1 MNGKLKRQFLKL
13 DNAAIE
19 LIKNNEKF
27 RSFTFAAEKYS
38 NQGIEIFNMNNNT
51 SEISDKLGED
61 IIVKKFKDNVYLR
74 CTIRQYNNWE
84 FIGKLKLIEVKDG
97 HIHEVVS
104 LEDIFDSQF
113 YFRIKV
119 EQDTILSFNL
129 GLREKDLDEIY
140 LRIRDEKI
148 LQSIVGVAIK
158 MAEMAKD
165 MQDEMSEILS
175 KLREE
180 TCQKVLTSIIGNKVE
195 E

>member
-13 DNAAIE
+13 DNAVIE

-27 RSFTFAAEKYS
+27 SDFTFSAEKYS
-38 NQGIEIFNMNNNT
+38 NQSIEIFNMNNNT
-51 SEISDKLGED
+51 SEISDKIGKG

-74 CTIRQYNNWE
+74 CNIRQYNNWE

-119 EQDTILSFNL
+119 EQDTILSFDL
-129 GLREKDLDEIY
+129 GLRENDLDGMY

-158 MAEMAKD
+158 IAEMAKD

-180 TCQKVLTSIIGNKVE
+180 TCQKVLTSIIGNKE
-195 E
+195 EE

>member
-13 DNAAIE
+13 DNAVIE
-19 LIKNNEKF
+19 LRKNNEKF
-27 RSFTFAAEKYS
+27 SDFTFSAEKYS
-38 NQGIEIFNMNNNT
+38 NQSIEIFNMNNNT
-51 SEISDKLGED
+51 SEISDKIGED

-119 EQDTILSFNL
+119 EQDTILSFDL
-129 GLREKDLDEIY
+129 GLREDDLDEIY
-140 LRIRDEKI
+140 LRIRDERI
-148 LQSIVGVAIK
+148 LQTLVGVAIK

-180 TCQKVLTSIIGNKVE
+180 NCQKVLTSIIGNKE
-195 E
+195 EE

>member
-1 MNGKLKRQFLKL
+1 MNGKLKRQLLKL
-13 DNAAIE
+13 DNAVIE
-19 LIKNNEKF
+19 LRKNNEKF
-27 RSFTFAAEKYS
+27 SDFTFSAEKYS
-38 NQGIEIFNMNNNT
+38 NQSIEIFNINNNT
-51 SEISDKLGED
+51 SEISDKIGED
-61 IIVKKFKDNVYLR
+61 TIVKKFKDNVYLR

-119 EQDTILSFNL
+119 EQDTILSFDL
-129 GLREKDLDEIY
+129 GLKENDLDEIY

-180 TCQKVLTSIIGNKVE
+180 NCKKVLTSIIGNKE
-195 E
+195 EE

>member
-13 DNAAIE
+13 DNAVIE

-27 RSFTFAAEKYS
+27 SDFTFAAEKYS
-38 NQGIEIFNMNNNT
+38 NQSIEIFNMNNNT
-51 SEISDKLGED
+51 SEISDKLGKN
-61 IIVKKFKDNVYLR
+61 IIVKKFKDNLYLR
-74 CTIRQYNNWE
+74 CMVRQYNNWE

-119 EQDTILSFNL
+119 EQDTILSFDL
-129 GLREKDLDEIY
+129 GLRENDLDGMY

-158 MAEMAKD
+158 IAEMAKD

-180 TCQKVLTSIIGNKVE
+180 NCQKVLTSIIGNKE
-195 E
+195 EE

>member
-1 MNGKLKRQFLKL
+1 MNGKLKRQLLKL
-13 DNAAIE
+13 DNAVIE
-19 LIKNNEKF
+19 LRKNNEKF
-27 RSFTFAAEKYS
+27 SDFTFSAEKYS
-38 NQGIEIFNMNNNT
+38 NQSIEIFNINNNT
-51 SEISDKLGED
+51 SEISDKIGED
-61 IIVKKFKDNVYLR
+61 TIVQKFKDNVYLR

-119 EQDTILSFNL
+119 EQDTILSFDL
-129 GLREKDLDEIY
+129 GLKENDLDEIY

-180 TCQKVLTSIIGNKVE
+180 NCKKVLTSIIGNKE
-195 E
+195 EE

>member
-1 MNGKLKRQFLKL
+1 MGVKRRIKMNGKLKRQFLKL
-13 DNAAIE
+13 DNAVIE

-51 SEISDKLGED
+51 SEISDK
-61 IIVKKFKDNVYLR
+61 
-74 CTIRQYNNWE
+74 RQYNNWE

>member
-13 DNAAIE
+13 DNAVIE

-27 RSFTFAAEKYS
+27 SDFTFSAEKYS
-38 NQGIEIFNMNNNT
+38 NQSIEIFNMNNNT
-51 SEISDKLGED
+51 SEISDKIGED
-61 IIVKKFKDNVYLR
+61 IIVKKFKDNMYLR

-119 EQDTILSFNL
+119 EQDTILSFDL
-129 GLREKDLDEIY
+129 GLRENDLDGMY

-180 TCQKVLTSIIGNKVE
+180 TCKKALTSIIGNKE
-195 E
+195 EE

>member
-1 MNGKLKRQFLKL
+1 M
-13 DNAAIE
+13 
-19 LIKNNEKF
+19 
-27 RSFTFAAEKYS
+27 
-38 NQGIEIFNMNNNT
+38 
-51 SEISDKLGED
+51 
-61 IIVKKFKDNVYLR
+61 
-74 CTIRQYNNWE
+74 
-84 FIGKLKLIEVKDG
+84 
-97 HIHEVVS
+97 
-104 LEDIFDSQF
+104 
-113 YFRIKV
+113 

>member
-13 DNAAIE
+13 DNAVIE
-19 LIKNNEKF
+19 LRKNNEKF
-27 RSFTFAAEKYS
+27 SDFTFSAEKYS
-38 NQGIEIFNMNNNT
+38 NQSIEIFNMNNNT
-51 SEISDKLGED
+51 SEISDKIGED
-61 IIVKKFKDNVYLR
+61 TIVKKFKDNLYLQ
-74 CTIRQYNNWE
+74 CMVRQYNNWE

-119 EQDTILSFNL
+119 EQDTILSFDL
-129 GLREKDLDEIY
+129 GLKENDLDEIY

-180 TCQKVLTSIIGNKVE
+180 NCQKVLTSIIGNKE
-195 E
+195 EE

>member
-38 NQGIEIFNMNNNT
+38 NQSIEIFNMNTNT
-51 SEISDKLGED
+51 SEISDKLGKN

-74 CTIRQYNNWE
+74 CTICQYNNWE

>member
-13 DNAAIE
+13 DNVVIE

-27 RSFTFAAEKYS
+27 SDFTFASEKYS
-38 NQGIEIFNMNNNT
+38 NQSIEIFNMNNNT
-51 SEISDKLGED
+51 SEISDKIGED

-74 CTIRQYNNWE
+74 CTILQYDNWE

-104 LEDIFDSQF
+104 LEDIFDSRF

-119 EQDTILSFNL
+119 EQDTILSFEL
-129 GLREKDLDEIY
+129 GLRENDLDEIY

-165 MQDEMSEILS
+165 MQDEMSEILY

-180 TCQKVLTSIIGNKVE
+180 TCQKVLTSIFANKE
-195 E
+195 EE

>member
-13 DNAAIE
+13 DNAVIE

-27 RSFTFAAEKYS
+27 SDFTFAAEKYS
-38 NQGIEIFNMNNNT
+38 NQSIEIFNMNNNT
-51 SEISDKLGED
+51 SEISDKLGKN

-74 CTIRQYNNWE
+74 SRLRQYDNWE
-84 FIGKLKLIEVKDG
+84 LIGYLELIEVRDE
-97 HIHEVVS
+97 HIHEIIS
-104 LEDIFDSQF
+104 LEDIFDRKF

-119 EQDTILSFNL
+119 EQDTILSFDL
-129 GLREKDLDEIY
+129 GLREDDLDKIY

-180 TCQKVLTSIIGNKVE
+180 NCQKVLTSIIGNKVE